1 VVTMARSRARSRSPR
16 NCRWEDQGWNCICS
30 SCAAAL
36 RTWKGGHFE
45 REQRENQ
52 PKGTAEKI
60 IICQLRRVDGPHG
73 DGIYHNTCGYHPS
86 VRCVPDFV
94 DGRRQ
99 LQDKAQKLKDKLMSR
114 KALREAEC
122 RQLQD
127 KAQKLKDKIMSR
139 KPLRE
144 AEKEAEKEGAFQAT
158 CTSTEEED
166 MD

>member
-1 VVTMARSRARSRSPR
+1 MVTMARSRARSRSRR

-45 REQRENQ
+45 REQREKQ
-52 PKGTAEKI
+52 LKGTAEKI
-60 IICQLRRVDGPHG
+60 IIGQLRRVDGPHG
-73 DGIYHNTCGYHPS
+73 DGLYWYTRGYHPS

-99 LQDKAQKLKDKLMSR
+99 LQEKAQKLKDKFMSR
-114 KALREAEC
+114 IKA

-127 KAQKLKDKIMSR
+127 KAQKLKDKLMDR
-139 KPLRE
+139 KALRE
-144 AEKEAEKEGAFQAT
+144 AEEEAEKEGAFQAT
-158 CTSTEEED
+158 CTNTEEED